1 MTAKGARDALLRRFA
16 FLDQRIVKC
25 ERPDVLDRDQ
35 AERSAVRMGAD
46 WMDVR
51 VYPEEGDKL
60 VVRPRYGGIETI
72 LVADGEQVAHIMI
85 RQEGSKLLITTDGD
99 VTLHADEPAAPV
111 R

>member
-1 MTAKGARDALLRRFA
+1 MTAKGARDALRRRFD

-35 AERSAVRMGAD
+35 AERTAVRMGAD
-46 WMDVR
+46 WMDAR
-51 VYPEEGDKL
+51 VYPEGGDKL
-60 VVRPRYGGIETI
+60 VIRPRHGGVETI
-72 LVADGEQVAHIMI
+72 LVADGDQVAHVMI

-99 VTLHADEPAAPV
+99 VTLHADEAEAPV